1 MKLLLSR
8 DSFHELILGSENS
21 KKVIRGALEALTK
34 KNVLFY
40 LSLSALEEILEKEPD
55 SVKKEI
61 LWTQSKSFFVDLLPL
76 RKEEISL
83 ALKLSISKELD
94 WKNWTDIAVAS
105 LLDLDGVLA
114 KDPKYKKQSLI
125 KVLLAQEIDLDG
137 VA

>member
-1 MKLLLSR
+1 MKLLLSH
-8 DSFHELILGSENS
+8 DSFHELILGTESS
-21 KKVIRGALEALTK
+21 KKGIRGALEALTK

-40 LSLSALEEILEKEPD
+40 LSLSALEGILASESD

-61 LWTQSKSFFVDLLPL
+61 LWTQSKSFFADLLPL

-94 WKNWTDIAVAS
+94 WKNWTDIALAS

-114 KDPKYKKQSLI
+114 KDPIYRKQSLI

-137 VA
+137 FA

>member
-1 MKLLLSR
+1 MKLLLSH
-8 DSFHELILGSENS
+8 DSFHELILGSESS

-34 KNVLFY
+34 KNVIFY
-40 LSLSALEEILEKEPD
+40 LSLSALDEILAGESD

-61 LWTQSKSFFVDLLPL
+61 LWTQSKSFFADLLPL

-105 LLDLDGVLA
+105 LLDLNGVLA
-114 KDPKYKKQSLI
+114 NDPKYRKQNLI